1 MDEVTVPEI
10 LRCNLAGVIL
20 SLKAIGIE
28 DVSQVD
34 FMDRPEQRSFL
45 AAFQT
50 LVKLGALCPKTA
62 TLTELGRDMA
72 ILPTEPIYSR
82 LLVTT
87 LHPQYEPAKEAIAAI
102 VAMLSVENVFYQA
115 SSYGE
120 VDKHK
125 AKAIKR
131 RNAILNQ
138 SSDHLALLNI
148 FNEFQKLTSTQ
159 AKNQFCSEYLL
170 NGKSLVKAT

>member
-1 MDEVTVPEI
+1 LQVTAISKSAATQRAGRAGREAPGKCFRVYTADTFAKMDEVTVPEI

-50 LVKLGALCPKTA
+50 LIKLGALSAHTA
-62 TLTELGRDMA
+62 ALTDFGKEMA

-82 LLVTT
+82 LLVTS
-87 LHPQYEPAKEAIAAI
+87 LKPEFSAAKEAIAAI
-102 VAMLSVENVFYQA
+102 VAMLSVENVF
-115 SSYGE
+115 
-120 VDKHK
+120 
-125 AKAIKR
+125 
-131 RNAILNQ
+131 
-138 SSDHLALLNI
+138 
-148 FNEFQKLTSTQ
+148 F
-159 AKNQFCSEYLL
+159 
-170 NGKSLVKAT
+170 